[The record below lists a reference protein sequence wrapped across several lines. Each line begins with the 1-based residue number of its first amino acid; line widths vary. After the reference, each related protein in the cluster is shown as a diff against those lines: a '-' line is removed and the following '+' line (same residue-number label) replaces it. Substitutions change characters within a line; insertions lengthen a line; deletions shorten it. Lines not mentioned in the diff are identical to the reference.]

1 MPVHSRMVVSY
12 SPFFFS
18 GSELRETISELQTA
32 AQCCAIEQPGVP
44 LTWMTRQ
51 ATSKRLETGKA
62 LFHLADSTFS
72 FVSPHRRRLAS
83 NACPRYLN
91 DTTTTFAPLPKHLYN
106 GGTVGFCRSTVSLL
120 LTKQQREC
128 SCRRLESRLKKG
140 NGGGVSCFLFLFS
153 FFFSS

>member
-1 MPVHSRMVVSY
+1 MYTNCAFSAFLFVGERERKKKSLPVRNSVFSGKREGERKVRDRMNSILNNRMPVHSRMVVSY

-62 LFHLADSTFS
+62 FFHLADSTFS

-106 GGTVGFCRSTVSLL
+106 
-120 LTKQQREC
+120 
-128 SCRRLESRLKKG
+128 
-140 NGGGVSCFLFLFS
+140 
-153 FFFSS
+153 